1 MRTMV
6 LLGLSVFIVIVF
18 GSYSVAWYMQS
29 RALESTVKDGIAS
42 LNAKH
47 PYITYDSIETS
58 GYPSDITVS
67 ITNPRFSG
75 RVDDFLKQLDASV
88 GMQKMPAWEEDISL
102 NGTMEFSVNVFA
114 NRFILY
120 ISGNPYNTSKIGGQS
135 HAIATKT
142 EGSTRCELQFDSRF
156 GIFGTLWDFQSLRL
170 REPKDFVQDLSL
182 FDCSAPAHSVTDR
195 NTNDVLMTGGA
206 SRIFITNT
214 EGEGDNR
221 SIRAA
226 LQSKDQEVTEKGDAL
241 MKSYMLAFSADYP
254 FPPSSSLYGKRNV
267 DMDFS
272 YNGPIPYPKELKS
285 TPLDIRLSRLTLSN
299 RVYNSDTSFQFTNG
313 KAGADRVTKLVF
325 NAKSSFT
332 EQYNQLLEGMVR
344 GFVLQLYSPFVPQ
357 PADIQPLIR
366 KYSADDLYRIIYP
379 AIPHMHSLGN
389 LSQSLD
395 FSYQGNDDLSVGKV
409 TFSGLDL
416 SSALYG
422 ITGKGDIQFAQNQ
435 PFPVA
440 NVGLSCSNCLRLVD
454 DVADYSQ
461 RLQRVVATLS
471 ENNARFTAIEAPLA
485 EGLKAFLSGLA
496 EPSQQPNMFNYT
508 IVSDGTSNLTISGK
522 SLAEVMALYGQT
534 LSAAP
539 AQPVTLIH

>member
-6 LLGLSVFIVIVF
+6 LLGLSVFIVIIC
-18 GSYSVAWYMQS
+18 GTYSMAWYMQS
-29 RALESTVKDGIAS
+29 RALESAVKDGITS

-47 PYITYDSIETS
+47 SYITYEAIETS
-58 GYPSDITVS
+58 GYPSDITVT

-75 RVDDFLKQLDASV
+75 RVDEFLKQFDASANA
-88 GMQKMPAWEEDISL
+88 QKIPAWEEELVL
-102 NGTMEFSVNVFA
+102 NGNLSFSVNVFA
-114 NRFILY
+114 NHFTL
-120 ISGNPYNTSKIGGQS
+120 SVNGNPHNTSKIAGKT

-142 EGSTRCELQFDSRF
+142 EGATQCALQFSSRF
-156 GIFGTLWDFQSLRL
+156 GIFGTLWDFQSLTL
-170 REPKDFVQDLSL
+170 RKPEDFLQDLAL
-182 FDCSAPAHSVTDR
+182 FDCSAPAYSVTDR
-195 NTNDVLMTGGA
+195 NNNDVLMTGGN
-206 SRIFITNT
+206 SRIIISND

-221 SIRAA
+221 NIRAY
-226 LQSKDQEVTEKGDAL
+226 LQSKDQEVTEKGDEL

-267 DMDFS
+267 DLDFS

-285 TPLDIRLSRLTLSN
+285 TPLDMRLSKFSLSN
-299 RVYNSDTSFQFTNG
+299 RVYNSEASFHFTNG
-313 KAGADRVTKLVF
+313 KAGADRMTKLVF
-325 NAKSSFT
+325 NAKSSFS

-379 AIPHMHSLGN
+379 AIPHMHTLGN
-389 LSQSLD
+389 ISQSLD
-395 FSYQGNDDLSVGKV
+395 FSYQGNEDLSVGKV

-416 SSALYG
+416 SSAPYG
-422 ITGKGDIQFAQNQ
+422 ISGKGDIQFAQNQ

-440 NVGLSCSNCLRLVD
+440 NVGLSCNNCPRLVD

-461 RLQRVVATLS
+461 RLQRVIATLS
-471 ENNARFTAIEAPLA
+471 ENNARFTAIDDPLA

-496 EPSQQPNMFNYT
+496 EPSQQPGVFNYT

-522 SLAEVMALYGQT
+522 SLAEVMALYSQT
-534 LSAAP
+534 LSTVP
-539 AQPVTLIH
+539 AQPVILTH

>member
-1 MRTMV
+1 MRTMI
-6 LLGLSVFIVIVF
+6 LLSLSVFTVIVF

-29 RALESTVKDGIAS
+29 RALESSVTDGIAS

-47 PYITYDSIETS
+47 PYITYDSIKTS
-58 GYPSDITVS
+58 GYPSDITVT
-67 ITNPRFSG
+67 IINPRFSG
-75 RVDDFLKQLDASV
+75 RVDDFLKQLDASA
-88 GMQKMPAWEEDISL
+88 GMQKIPAWEEDITL
-102 NGTMEFSVNVFA
+102 NGKMEFSVNVFA
-114 NRFILY
+114 NKFNLY
-120 ISGNPYNTSKIGGQS
+120 ISGNPYNTSKIGGKTHS
-135 HAIATKT
+135 VATKT
-142 EGSTRCELQFDSRF
+142 ESATQCTLQFDNRF
-156 GIFGTLWDFQSLRL
+156 GIFGTLWDFQSLVL
-170 REPKDFVQDLSL
+170 REPKDFVQDLAL
-182 FDCSAPAHSVTDR
+182 FDCTTPAYSVTDR
-195 NTNDVLMTGGA
+195 NTNDVLMTGGV

-214 EGEGDNR
+214 EGEGNDR
-221 SIRAA
+221 SIRTF
-226 LQSKDQEVTEKGDAL
+226 LQSKDQEVTEKGDVL

-254 FPPSSSLYGKRNV
+254 FPPSSSLYGKRNIEL
-267 DMDFS
+267 DFS
-272 YNGPIPYPKELKS
+272 YSGPIPYPQALNA
-285 TPLDIRLSRLTLSN
+285 TPLDIKLSKLNLSN
-299 RVYNSDTSFQFTNG
+299 RVYNTDASFHFSNG
-313 KAGADRVTKLVF
+313 KAGNDRVTRLIF
-325 NAKSSFT
+325 NAKSTFS

-409 TFSGLDL
+409 TFSNLDL
-416 SSALYG
+416 SSAPYG

-471 ENNARFTAIEAPLA
+471 DNNARFTAIEEPLA

-496 EPSQQPNMFNYT
+496 EPSQQPNVFNYN
-508 IVSDGTSNLTISGK
+508 IVSDGTSNLSISGK

-534 LSAAP
+534 LSTVP